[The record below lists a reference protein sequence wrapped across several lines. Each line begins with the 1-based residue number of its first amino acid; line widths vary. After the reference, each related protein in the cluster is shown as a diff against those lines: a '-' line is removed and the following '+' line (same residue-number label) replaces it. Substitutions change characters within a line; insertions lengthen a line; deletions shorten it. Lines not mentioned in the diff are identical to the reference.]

1 MGKWDQLADESTVQS
16 AVKALEANG
25 FTPLVVPTG
34 EEAKQKVL
42 ALVPK
47 GAEVMTMTSTTL
59 DTIGVS
65 QAINESG
72 TYHAVRPKL
81 YAMDRK
87 TQGRQMQR
95 LGAAP
100 EWTVGS
106 VHAVTLDGH
115 VLIASN
121 SGSQLP
127 AYAYGA
133 AHVVWVVG
141 TQKIVKNIEE
151 GIKRIYE
158 YCLPLENARAQK
170 AYGVGSAVNKLL
182 IVNAEKIPNR
192 ITIILVKEKLG
203 F

>member
-16 AVKALEANG
+16 AVKALEGNG
-25 FTPLVVPTG
+25 FTSFVVPTG

-81 YAMDRK
+81 YAMDPK